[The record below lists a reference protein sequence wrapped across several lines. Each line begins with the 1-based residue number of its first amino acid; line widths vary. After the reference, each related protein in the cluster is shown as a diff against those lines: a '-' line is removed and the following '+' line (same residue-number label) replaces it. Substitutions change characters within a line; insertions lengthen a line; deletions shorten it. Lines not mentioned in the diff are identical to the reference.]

1 MTESRPP
8 RDGEVFY
15 DESRALRVVNFFE
28 RVLVHTKGRY
38 ARSPFK
44 LAGWQREDII
54 EPVFGTVRFD
64 AQLNEY
70 VRLYNEVWL
79 ELARKNGKSEM
90 MAGIALYMLTADGE
104 ESAEIYSAARDRDQ
118 AALVYNVAAR
128 MVKLSPVLSRR
139 LKVIDSRR
147 RIVDPTS
154 GSVYS
159 VIPGDAEGNLGQN
172 PSAILFDEIIA
183 QPSRELYDTLRT
195 AFGTRDAPLLICATT
210 AGNDP
215 ESFAAAEHEEA
226 LRVLNTPRRQPN
238 RYVYI
243 RNLDPEA
250 DPWDEKNW
258 KTPNPA
264 LGDFLNI
271 AQLRSEAAAARED
284 PLKEESFRQFRLNQ
298 WRQTATRAI
307 PIHVWDAGAGMVI
320 PDQLHG
326 RRCFAG
332 LDLAATTDLA
342 SLVLL
347 FPPET
352 PEEEQEPLTPEDL
365 AAGKLPDGF
374 EILGRYWVPEGA
386 VPILD
391 KATGGKLTAWS
402 KAGLIDI
409 VDGEV
414 IDYSL
419 IHEQIEV
426 DNRNFALVDISL
438 DPWNSSTTISWCEDR
453 RITAVSVNQTIRAL
467 SPPTKELRRLITER
481 KIRHG
486 GDPVLRWN
494 IDSLEV
500 KRDASDNE
508 RPVKPDRKKSGKRID
523 GAVALIMALDGYM
536 RRGKVRRSAYEDRGL
551 DVV

>member
-1 MTESRPP
+1 MSRAPK
-8 RDGEVFY
+8 DGEIFY
-15 DESRALRVVNFFE
+15 DPDRAQRVVNFFE

-38 ARSPFK
+38 ARAPFI
-44 LAGWQREDII
+44 LTDWQREDII
-54 EPVFGTVRFD
+54 EPVFGTVRYD
-64 AQLNEY
+64 AQLHEY
-70 VRLYNEVWL
+70 VRNFNEVWL
-79 ELARKNGKSEM
+79 ELARKNGKSEI
-90 MAGIALYMLTADGE
+90 MAGIALYMLCADGE
-104 ESAEIYSAARDRDQ
+104 EAAEVYSAARDRDQ

-128 MVKLSPVLSRR
+128 MVQLSPLLSRR

-147 RIVDPTS
+147 RITDPNS

-195 AFGTRDAPLLICATT
+195 AFGSRDAPLLVCATT

-226 LRVLNTPRRQPN
+226 MRVLETPSRQPN
-238 RYVYI
+238 RYVYV

-250 DPWDEKNW
+250 DPFDESNW
-258 KTPNPA
+258 HIPNPA

-271 AQLRSEAAAARED
+271 AQLRAEASAARED

-307 PIHVWDAGAGMVI
+307 PIHVWDSGAGMVV
-320 PDQLHG
+320 PDQLEG

-342 SLVLL
+342 ALVLL
-347 FPPET
+347 FPPEN
-352 PEEEQEPLTPEDL
+352 PEELEVDIDL
-365 AAGKLPDGF
+365 DEIKDGKLPPGF
-374 EILGRYWVPEGA
+374 EVLGHYWAPAGS

-391 KATGGKLTAWS
+391 KSTGGKISAWE
-402 KAGLIDI
+402 KQGKIEI

-419 IHEQIEV
+419 IHEQLEV
-426 DNRNFALVDISL
+426 ANRKYGLVDVSL
-438 DPWNSSTTISWCEDR
+438 DPWNSSNTIQWCEDHS
-453 RITAVSVNQTIRAL
+453 ITAVSVAQTIRAL
-467 SPPTKELRRLITER
+467 SPPTKELRRLVTR
-481 KIRHG
+481 RQIRHG

-523 GAVALIMALDGYM
+523 GAVALIMALDGAM
-536 RRGKVRRSAYEDRGL
+536 RRGKIRRSAYEERGL